1 MDAGIC
7 EAKPL
12 SYKGHTVRAFAH
24 WTSGADAPPLLRI
37 NVVVG
42 MKSKVICGPWES
54 NEAAIEAV
62 MKAAGEI
69 LDASP
74 IAVAH
79 PLTPE

>member
-1 MDAGIC
+1 VFGLDGTEMSTRTN

-24 WTSGADAPPLLRI
+24 WTSGSGESHPLRII

-42 MKSKVICGPWES
+42 MKSKVIQGPWES

-62 MKAAGEI
+62 LEAAGEI
-69 LDASP
+69 IDS
-74 IAVAH
+74 
-79 PLTPE
+79 